1 VDRIEVM
8 GGDAVVVGSDSADLH
23 FTGIRLRGEPRIAQ
37 RYVERQAS
45 QGETRSHGFFYRADR
60 PDEGVLALP
69 VRGPGRPGYEHLFD
83 ESASILFLRNAD
95 AQFRPLGELEARPEN
110 ESDDGCVA
118 SCVDWY
124 GNARPIFL
132 RGRTFALLGYEIVE
146 GALDGG
152 RLREVRRVSFAPP
165 ATQARR

>member
-1 VDRIEVM
+1 M
-8 GGDAVVVGSDSADLH
+8 
-23 FTGIRLRGEPRIAQ
+23 
-37 RYVERQAS
+37 
-45 QGETRSHGFFYRADR
+45 
-60 PDEGVLALP
+60 ALP

-95 AQFRPLGELEARPEN
+95 AQFRALGELEARAEN
-110 ESDDGCVA
+110 ERDDGCVA
-118 SCVDWY
+118 TCVDWY

-165 ATQARR
+165 AAQASR